1 MDSRRIKLLQTLVDS
16 FGPSGFERETSAL
29 VAEAMRP
36 IADEITIDKLGSVQ
50 FIKKGSADKPRILF
64 AGHVDEVGFIVSGI
78 TKDGFLKVNP
88 LGGWWSQVVLAQ
100 KVIVRTRKNDRY
112 FGVFGAKPP
121 HILKPDERKKVVELD
136 EMFIDVGASS
146 EDDIK
151 EMGIQVGDPIVPDS
165 SFQLIRDDRLAAAK
179 AFDDRLGAFI
189 AMEVIYQLKTEKIDH
204 PNTVIGAATV
214 QEEVGLR
221 GARTTAH
228 LIQPDVGF
236 ALEVDLAGD
245 MPGIKP
251 EQAATKLGKG
261 PAICTMDRSMI
272 PNQPLLNFVIQTA
285 KKEKIPYQLSQMYGG
300 GTDAGVIH
308 IDRTGCPSLVIG
320 VPTRHIHSHVGILNL
335 DDVEK
340 TIDLLVAVVKGL
352 DKKVVKSF
360 TDL

>member
-1 MDSRRIKLLQTLVDS
+1 MDSRQTKLLQTLVDS
-16 FGPSGFERETSAL
+16 FGPSGFEREPATL
-29 VAEAMRP
+29 IAETMRP

-50 FIKKGSADKPRILF
+50 FLKKGTAETPRILL
-64 AGHVDEVGFIVSGI
+64 AGHVDEIGFIVSGI
-78 TKDGFLKVNP
+78 TKDGFIKVNP
-88 LGGWWSQVVLAQ
+88 LGGWWSQVVLGQ

-121 HILKPDERKKVVELD
+121 HVLSPDERKKVVELKD
-136 EMFIDVGASS
+136 MFIDVGASS
-146 EDDIK
+146 EGNITD
-151 EMGIQVGDPIVPDS
+151 MGIQIGDPIVPDS
-165 SFQLIRDDRLAAAK
+165 SFQLIRNGKLAAAK

-189 AMEVIYQLKTEKIDH
+189 AMEVIYKLKKDNISH

-228 LIQPDVGF
+228 IIEPDVGF

-245 MPGIKP
+245 IPDIKP

-261 PAICTMDRSMI
+261 PAILTMDRSMI
-272 PNQPLLNFVIQTA
+272 PNQPLLNFVIKTA
-285 KKEKIPYQLSQMYGG
+285 KQEKIPYQLSQTYGG

-308 IDRTGCPSLVIG
+308 LDRAGCPSLVLG

-335 DDVEK
+335 EDIEK
-340 TIDLLVAVVKGL
+340 TIELLVAIIKGL
-352 DKKVVKSF
+352 DKKTVKSF
-360 TDL
+360 TAL

>member
-1 MDSRRIKLLQTLVDS
+1 MNKRRIKLLQTLVDS
-16 FGPSGFERETSAL
+16 FGPSGFEREAAAL
-29 VAEAMRP
+29 VAKTMRP
-36 IADEITIDKLGSVQ
+36 IADKITIDKLGSVQ
-50 FIKKGSADKPRILF
+50 FIKKGAADKPRILL

-100 KVIVRTRKNDRY
+100 KVIIRTRKNDLF

-121 HILKPDERKKVVELD
+121 HILSPEERKKVVELKD
-136 EMFIDVGASS
+136 MFIDVGASS

-151 EMGIQVGDPIVPDS
+151 KMGIQVGDPIVPDS
-165 SFQLIRDDRLAAAK
+165 SFQLIRDGKLAAAK

-189 AMEVIYQLKTEKIDH
+189 AMEVIHQLKKEDISH

-228 LIQPDVGF
+228 LIEPDVGF

-261 PAICTMDRSMI
+261 PSICTMDRSMI
-272 PNQPLLNFVIQTA
+272 PNQPLLDFVMKTA
-285 KKEKIPYQLSQMYGG
+285 KKEKISYQLSQMYGG

-308 IDRTGCPSLVIG
+308 LDRTGCPSLVIG

-335 DDVEK
+335 DDIEK

-352 DKKVVKSF
+352 DKKTVTSF
-360 TDL
+360 TAL

>member
-1 MDSRRIKLLQTLVDS
+1 MDSRRTKLLQSLVDS
-16 FGPSGFERETSAL
+16 FGPSGFERETTAL
-29 VAEAMRP
+29 VAKAMRP
-36 IADEITIDKLGSVQ
+36 IADKITIDKLGSVQ
-50 FIKKGSADKPRILF
+50 FIKKGTADKPRILF

-100 KVIVRTRKNDRY
+100 KVIVRTRNNDRY

-136 EMFIDVGASS
+136 QMFIDVGASS
-146 EDDIK
+146 EEDIK
-151 EMGIQVGDPIVPDS
+151 EMGIQIGDPIVPDS
-165 SFQLIRDDRLAAAK
+165 SFQLIRNGKLAAAK

-189 AMEVIYQLKTEKIDH
+189 AMEVIYQLKKDEISH

-228 LIQPDVGF
+228 LIEPDVGF

-272 PNQPLLNFVIQTA
+272 PNQPLLNFVMKTA
-285 KKEKIPYQLSQMYGG
+285 KKEKIPFQLSQMYGG

-308 IDRTGCPSLVIG
+308 IDRIGCPSLVIG

-335 DDVEK
+335 DDIEK

-352 DKKVVKSF
+352 DEKMVKGF
-360 TDL
+360 TKL